1 MYTHYDRM
9 GQVAREHQR
18 EMLAEARRHQL
29 RRELW
34 HQPDRP
40 APRTPYAVA
49 VARRLGAVIA
59 KAAGAAARVPQASRP
74 RPQPLGETPAS
85 R

>member
-1 MYTHYDRM
+1 MDTHYDRI

-18 EMLAEARRHQL
+18 EMLAEARLRHL
-29 RRELW
+29 RRELR
-34 HQPDRP
+34 HQPDGP
-40 APRTPYAVA
+40 VPSTPYA

-74 RPQPLGETPAS
+74 QPLGETPAS